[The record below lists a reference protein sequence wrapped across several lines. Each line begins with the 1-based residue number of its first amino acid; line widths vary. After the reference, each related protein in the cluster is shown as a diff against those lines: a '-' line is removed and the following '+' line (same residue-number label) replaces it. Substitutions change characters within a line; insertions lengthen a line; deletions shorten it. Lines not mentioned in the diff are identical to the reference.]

1 MMGVKGSFEDIT
13 NLMGEIVVS
22 FSQIQNSSKSSSDEI
37 SSLSASFEQ
46 QVRTVEEIA
55 RNIREISEIGNEISK
70 FSDVAKR
77 VSDDLLGL
85 ASRLKEVVK
94 FFKV

>member
-1 MMGVKGSFEDIT
+1 
-13 NLMGEIVVS
+13 
-22 FSQIQNSSKSSSDEI
+22 
-37 SSLSASFEQ
+37 
-46 QVRTVEEIA
+46 VRTVEEIA